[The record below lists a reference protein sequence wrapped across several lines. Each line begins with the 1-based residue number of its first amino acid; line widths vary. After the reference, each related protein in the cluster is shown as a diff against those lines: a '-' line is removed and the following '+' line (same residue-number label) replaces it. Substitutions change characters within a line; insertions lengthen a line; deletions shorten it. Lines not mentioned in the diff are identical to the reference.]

1 MRYLEI
7 RSLGPVAKTELMEIT
22 SVTLFCGRQ
31 GSGKSTIVKVLSSC
45 IWLEKSIVKQEV
57 SEKHYTLYN
66 RFRNNL
72 CAYHQIEDFF
82 RPDTYIKYVGDAYTF
97 EYKEERL
104 YISKRRSDGEYL
116 LPKVMYIPAERNFM
130 VAIEQAE
137 KVRNLPPSLVTLQE
151 EYLKALGS
159 MKEPFPLLDGFAIE
173 YNKQN
178 KIAYIVKDK
187 SKVRAHKGASGLQS
201 LLPLLLV
208 SSYLSSSIS
217 NGPTTTLSADERATL
232 RKKIERIQEDSSLSD
247 HLKKIIIEDLSK
259 VITPRCIW
267 CIVEEPEQNLYPLS
281 QKEVLLALLKN
292 RQNSRGSGLVM
303 TTHSPYIINY
313 LSICVKAHQVAHGAS
328 PDIIAKVEKI
338 IPQASL
344 LAPQDLSIYEI
355 DEDGSV
361 KKLET
366 YDGIPTDSN
375 FLNNALAE
383 TNDLYSDLMDIEDDA
398 NK

>member
-1 MRYLEI
+1 MTR
-7 RSLGPVAKTELMEIT
+7 TELMEIT
-22 SVTLFCGRQ
+22 SVTVFCGRQ

-45 IWLEKSIVKQEV
+45 IWLEKSIIKQEV
-57 SEKHYTLYN
+57 SEKYYTQDE
-66 RFRNNL
+66 RFRDKL

-82 RPDTYIKYVGDAYTF
+82 RPDTYIKYVGEAYTF

-104 YISKRRSDGEYL
+104 YISKSRSDAEYL

-130 VAIEQAE
+130 VAIEQAD

-159 MKEPFPLLDGFAIE
+159 MKAPFPLLDGFAIE

-178 KIAYIVKDK
+178 KIAYIVKDR

-208 SSYLSSSIS
+208 SHHLSTNILDA
-217 NGPTTTLSADERATL
+217 PPTTLSADELATL
-232 RKKIERIQEDSSLSD
+232 RKKIARIQGDSSLSD
-247 HLKKIIIEDLSK
+247 HLKKIMIEELSK
-259 VITPRCIW
+259 VITPRRMW

-281 QKEVLLALLKN
+281 QRETLLALLKD
-292 RQNSRGSGLVM
+292 RQRNRGSGLVM

-313 LSICVKAHQVAHGAS
+313 LSVCVKAYQVAHDAT
-328 PDIIAKVEKI
+328 DDVIAKVEKI
-338 IPQASL
+338 IPQDSL

-355 DEDGSV
+355 DEEGSV
-361 KKLET
+361 QKLET

-375 FLNNALAE
+375 FLNKALAE
-383 TNDLYSDLMDIEDDA
+383 TNDLYGDLMDIEDDA
-398 NK
+398 SRRG

>member
-104 YISKRRSDGEYL
+104 YISKRRSDAEYL

-281 QKEVLLALLKN
+281 QKEVLLALLRN